1 MALRGSEW
9 VQGTRKQVYFYIVKL
24 ILGGKQNIPLE
35 PLPTEIILDP
45 RVGMANMTQMIYI

>member
-1 MALRGSEW
+1 MGSGVLEN
-9 VQGTRKQVYFYIVKL
+9 RFILYIVKL